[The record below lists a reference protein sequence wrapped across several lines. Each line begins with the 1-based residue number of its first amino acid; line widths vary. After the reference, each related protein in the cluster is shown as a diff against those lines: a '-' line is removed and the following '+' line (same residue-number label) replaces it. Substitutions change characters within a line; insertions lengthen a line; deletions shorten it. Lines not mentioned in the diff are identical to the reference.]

1 MKLKKFNE
9 YFNKI
14 EIPRLLVDKL
24 VNIPESGMGYQ
35 IVDIILKSGD
45 ILRKRNI
52 INSKFLL
59 LVNNEKLETN
69 DIEDISMSENIDTMI
84 ISAFPGCGK
93 SHYFR
98 NNKDKIVLDSDSST
112 FDKSDFPRNYIE
124 HIKSNI
130 GKTDTIMVSSHKE
143 VRDALVENGIF
154 FTLVYPEPS
163 IREEYV
169 QRYIDRGSPE
179 SFVKLLTTNWDSWIS
194 ELEEQRGCDKIK
206 LKKGQ
211 YLSDV
216 I

>member
-9 YFNKI
+9 HSQLN
-14 EIPRLLVDKL
+14 
-24 VNIPESGMGYQ
+24 
-35 IVDIILKSGD
+35 
-45 ILRKRNI
+45 
-52 INSKFLL
+52 
-59 LVNNEKLETN
+59 
-69 DIEDISMSENIDTMI
+69 TMV

-98 NNKDKIVLDSDSST
+98 SNKNKIVLDSDSST

-130 GKTDTIMVSSHKE
+130 GKADVIMVSSHKE
-143 VRDALVENGIF
+143 VREALVENGIF

-163 IREEYV
+163 IKEEYI

-179 SFVKLLTTNWDSWIS
+179 SFVNLLTNNWNNWIS
-194 ELEEQRGCDKIK
+194 ELEEQVGCDKIT
-206 LKKGQ
+206 LKEGQ